1 MRTTTKAMQF
11 IEIQA
16 QYFNLDSKQLYSQTK
31 SLLMLYRNV
40 VWSVQNRA
48 NNLQNEISGTYG
60 MQLNTALMYLSD
72 FAPDRAKE
80 DFEITVSNLFQSHWL
95 IKLIDLA
102 LIYVYDYPIYGEI
115 YANILKLRFLEEAKR
130 NDSAVS
136 EMLSLERSTYYDR
149 KKEAI
154 LLLGISLW
162 GFVIPNALTTYK
174 RFAHLSISEND
185 FFIRV
190 SKEQCRK
197 SMKPEI

>member
-1 MRTTTKAMQF
+1 MRTITKAMQF

-40 VWSVQNRA
+40 VWSVKKRA

-72 FAPDRAKE
+72 FAPNRAKE

-95 IKLIDLA
+95 IKLIDLS
-102 LIYVYDYPIYGEI
+102 LKYVYDYPIYGET

-130 NDSAVS
+130 NDGTVS
-136 EMLSLERSTYYDR
+136 EILSLERSTYYDR

-154 LLLGISLW
+154 LLLGVSLW
-162 GFVIPNALTTYK
+162 GFVIPKALTTYK
-174 RFAHLSISEND
+174 RIAYLSISEDD
-185 FFIRV
+185 FFNRV
-190 SKEQCRK
+190 SLEQSTQRLNL
-197 SMKPEI
+197 ET

>member
-1 MRTTTKAMQF
+1 MQF

-80 DFEITVSNLFQSHWL
+80 DFEITVSNLLQKH
-95 IKLIDLA
+95 
-102 LIYVYDYPIYGEI
+102 
-115 YANILKLRFLEEAKR
+115 
-130 NDSAVS
+130 
-136 EMLSLERSTYYDR
+136 
-149 KKEAI
+149 
-154 LLLGISLW
+154 
-162 GFVIPNALTTYK
+162 
-174 RFAHLSISEND
+174 H
-185 FFIRV
+185 
-190 SKEQCRK
+190 
-197 SMKPEI
+197 